1 MSNYFKEFFFEAT
14 ISVNVTAMLVLTTM
28 FINVSNNL
36 PKTNYIQMID
46 VWLLVSLVK
55 PFLDIL
61 LQTYIDNLR
70 QDDKR
75 EINHHGKPRAV
86 AKDEEKGTNEER
98 KEVGTRKILC
108 ILRLVQQR
116 NHNRPI

>member
-1 MSNYFKEFFFEAT
+1 
-14 ISVNVTAMLVLTTM
+14 
-28 FINVSNNL
+28 VSNNL
-36 PKTNYIQMID
+36 PKTAYIKMID

-75 EINHHGKPRAV
+75 EINHHGKPRKV
-86 AKDEEKGTNEER
+86 GRDKTKESDEQR
-98 KEVGTRKILC
+98 KEVIIKEDINIVIISNYNFRRGLQTIQKRET
-108 ILRLVQQR
+108 VE
-116 NHNRPI
+116 